1 MPVFKLYMISKRYG
15 GYYGTFFHNKCGN
28 WVLSG
33 GMTCITDIL
42 ITRQCRQSQHRYS
55 LVYKSLDG
63 DACSFMLQ
71 SA

>member
-15 GYYGTFFHNKCGN
+15 GYGIFFHDKCGN

-42 ITRQCRQSQHRYS
+42 Q
-55 LVYKSLDG
+55 
-63 DACSFMLQ
+63 
-71 SA
+71 